1 MVEVRGIAWTGS
13 AVELIDQTVLPHT
26 VKMLKIDTVEGLVDA
41 VQRLVVRGAPAL
53 GVAGALGVVIAMWQG
68 EREERSAEWVEQAID
83 QIRSAR
89 PTAVNLAWG
98 VDRVRPLMPEGVDRV
113 LEEALKITEYEDFAS
128 REIGRQGADWILQQ
142 VTHRP
147 IRVLTHCNTGS
158 LCTTIW
164 GTALG
169 VVRELHARGELG
181 LVYVDETRPLL
192 QGSRLT
198 SWELGQDGIE
208 HVVQVDGA
216 AASTILQGMVD
227 VAIIGADRISA
238 AGDTA
243 NKIGSLGVAL
253 ACADAGIPFV
263 VAAPRSTID
272 LDCKAAADIHV
283 ELRDEAEVLEIAGVS
298 MAPENSRAYNPAF
311 DVTPA
316 RLVTI
321 IVTESDVIEVGAGQ
335 TPEGVYG
342 VVQR

>member
-1 MVEVRGIAWTGS
+1 MAEVRGIAWTGS
-13 AVELIDQTVLPHT
+13 SIELIDQTVLPRT

-41 VQRLVVRGAPAL
+41 VQRLAVRGAPAL

-68 EREERSAEWVEQAID
+68 AREQHPAEWVEQAVD
-83 QIRSAR
+83 RIRASR

-98 VDRVRPLMPEGVDRV
+98 VDRVRPLIPQGVDRV
-113 LEEALKITEYEDFAS
+113 LEEALKIKDYEEVAS
-128 REIGRQGADWILQQ
+128 REIGRRGADWILQQ

-147 IRVLTHCNTGS
+147 VRVLTHCNTGS
-158 LCTTIW
+158 LCTTTW

-208 HVVQVDGA
+208 HVVQVDSA

-227 VAIIGADRISA
+227 IAIIGADRISA
-238 AGDTA
+238 AGDAA

-272 LDCKAAADIHV
+272 LECKAAADIHL

-298 MAPENSRAYNPAF
+298 VAPENSRAYNPAF
-311 DVTPA
+311 DVTPS
-316 RLVTI
+316 RLITM
-321 IVTESDVIEVGAGQ
+321 IVTESDVIEVAAGQ
-335 TPEGVYG
+335 TPDSVYG
-342 VVQR
+342 SVQR